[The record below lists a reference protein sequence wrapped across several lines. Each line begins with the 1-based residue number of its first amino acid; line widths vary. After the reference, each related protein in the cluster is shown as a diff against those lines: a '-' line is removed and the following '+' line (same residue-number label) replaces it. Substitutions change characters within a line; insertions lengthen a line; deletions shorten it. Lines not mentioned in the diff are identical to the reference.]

1 MTPRATWSLST
12 RHLGRRVLVFDR
24 VDSTNSLAAQLAA
37 DPANA
42 GTVILADEQ
51 LAGRGQHGRSW
62 VCPPGAGVLL
72 SVLLFPPPELR
83 RPVVLTS
90 WAAVAVCETIRELIG
105 LDARIKW
112 PNDVLLKDRKVCG
125 ILIEQGK
132 GTVVGIGLNVNQS
145 AESFAAAGLTLAG
158 SLALFTEQS
167 LDRSEVARRLI
178 ECLDREYD
186 GLGQGHLDHL
196 KETWRR
202 YTGLVGR
209 QVMVRAR
216 EKTYLGRLRDLNWDY
231 LELQLPEWSRL
242 GLDTLRLPPETV
254 KHVEPVS

>member
-1 MTPRATWSLST
+1 
-12 RHLGRRVLVFDR
+12 LVFDR
-24 VDSTNSLAAQLAA
+24 VDSTNTLAAQLAA

-90 WAAVAVCETIRELIG
+90 WAAVAVCETVRELTG
-105 LDARIKW
+105 LEARIKW

-158 SLALFTEQS
+158 SLALFTQHP
-167 LDRSEVARRLI
+167 LDRSEATRRLI

-186 GLGQGHLDHL
+186 LLCQGHLDQL
-196 KETWRR
+196 EETWRR

-209 QVMVRAR
+209 QVMVRSLDR
-216 EKTYLGRLRDLNWDY
+216 TYLGCLRELSWGS
-231 LELQLPEWSRL
+231 LELQLPEDNRL
-242 GLDTLRLPPETV
+242 GLNTLRLPPETV

>member
-1 MTPRATWSLST
+1 MNPRATWSLPT

-24 VDSTNSLAAQLAA
+24 VDSTNTLAAQLAA

-72 SVLLFPPPELR
+72 SVLLFPPPALR

-90 WAAVAVCETIRELIG
+90 WAAVAVCETIRELTA
-105 LDARIKW
+105 LEARIKW
-112 PNDVLLKDRKVCG
+112 PNDVLLEDRKVCG

-158 SLALFTEQS
+158 SLALWTGQP
-167 LDRSEVARRLI
+167 LDRSAAARRLI

-186 GLGQGHLDHL
+186 FLCRGDLDRL
-196 KETWRR
+196 RAAWKQR
-202 YTGLVGR
+202 TGLVGR
-209 QVMVRAR
+209 EVVVKALDQ
-216 EKTYLGRLRDLNWDY
+216 TYLGLLRELSWDNV
-231 LELQLPEWSRL
+231 ELQLPEGNVL
-242 GLDTLRLPPETV
+242 CLRPETV
-254 KHVEPVS
+254 KHVELVS